1 MLEAETVRHAKKKV
15 RDDTNERRW
24 LKSALGIQLIP
35 CSPRYSLNWTTL
47 VPFDSSPLLSG
58 EEAASSDQETYSIS
72 RDLDRWWG

>member
-24 LKSALGIQLIP
+24 LKPALVIGIQLIP
-35 CSPRYSLNWTTL
+35 CSPGYSLNWITL

-58 EEAASSDQETYSIS
+58 EEAASSDQETFNFE
-72 RDLDRWWG
+72 GFG